1 MKSKMNAE
9 DREIAVHCENLHKV
23 YRAGTSRAVS
33 ALNGVDITVRRG
45 EVFGLLGRNGAG
57 KTTLLR
63 ILTTLI
69 LPTSGKVSVLG
80 FDAVRHP
87 VEIRRRL
94 CAVLQENAA
103 EIYLSVID
111 NLRTFARFHSIP
123 KDRWDRKIDEAIL
136 RFGLEEFQSQKVIDL
151 SGGVK
156 RRVQV
161 AKAFMADTP
170 LVFLDEPTTGMDPI
184 TKRSTLEAF
193 REQAQNGRTVVL
205 STHIL
210 QEAEELCDTI
220 VLLDHGRVV
229 ASGPL
234 ATVTSRVSDLLDI
247 SVTFR
252 TLTDD
257 LFNAFLALSPVKI
270 ARHRDTVEMSVPI
283 ARADVLASIGKLAME
298 HPIVALETHGATLE
312 DVYIELLGGEM
323 KEPRPWS

>member
-1 MKSKMNAE
+1 MNAE
-9 DREIAVHCENLHKV
+9 DRDIAVRCVDLHKV

-33 ALNGVDITVRRG
+33 ALRGVDITVRQG

-57 KTTLLR
+57 KTTLLS

-69 LPTSGKVSVLG
+69 LPTSGTVSVMG
-80 FDAVRHP
+80 FDPVRDP

-103 EIYLSVID
+103 EIYLSVCD
-111 NLRTFARFHSIP
+111 NLRTFARFHNMP
-123 KDRWDRKIDEAIL
+123 KSQWNRKIEEAIA

-161 AKAFMADTP
+161 AKAFMAETP

-205 STHIL
+205 TTHIL

-229 ASGPL
+229 AAGPL
-234 ATVTSRVSDLLDI
+234 AAVTSRVSDLLDI
-247 SVTFR
+247 SITFR
-252 TLTDD
+252 SLTEEVFQTLRG
-257 LFNAFLALSPVKI
+257 LGPVKI
-270 ARHRDTVEMSVPI
+270 TRHRDTVELSVPI
-283 ARADVLASIGKLAME
+283 ARADVLASIGALAVQ
-298 HPIVALETHGATLE
+298 HPIVGLETHGATLE
-312 DVYIELLGGEM
+312 DVYIELLGGEP
-323 KEPRPWS
+323 KGSRP